1 VRLVI
6 EASVAVQWYVE
17 EEYSDIAIRISH
29 DASEMHVP
37 NFFYQE
43 VTNAFWRRA
52 RSGDIDAA
60 IVPLWLDSLT
70 DATTIVHDSRS
81 LVHSAWQIA
90 SGTAMPIYDA
100 GYLAVALAQKCPVVT
115 ADRAFFRQARVSGHA
130 ALVRW
135 IDDPNLLSAS

>member
-6 EASVAVQWYVE
+6 DASVAVQWYIE
-17 EEYSDIAIRISH
+17 EEYSDIAIRISRA
-29 DASEMHVP
+29 ASEMHVP
-37 NFFYQE
+37 DFFYEE

-52 RSGDIDAA
+52 RSGEIDPAD
-60 IVPLWLDSLT
+60 VPSWLDSLT
-70 DATTIVHDSRS
+70 DATTIVHDSRT

-90 SGTAMPIYDA
+90 AGTAIAIYDA
-100 GYLAVALAQKCPVVT
+100 AYLAVARAQKCSVVT
-115 ADRAFFRQARVSGHA
+115 ADRAFFRQARLSGHG